1 LVTGQHTIAGSQE
14 YWDRYYAEQ
23 FRFGL
28 GTEDILAALM
38 QVPSVGTWA
47 DLGCGSESM
56 LWAIGLRA
64 RRLVAVDTDHQRLA
78 ILRTF
83 TSAARPRGVHR
94 TALALCGRSDPEAFP
109 VRCRSLA
116 ATVEADCLTGRPPSD
131 PSLPIAGFELVT
143 QFGLL
148 GLCRDAE
155 HFTDNFTAAHELLE
169 SSGWA
174 AGANWVARNPD
185 QRVELTEQLYRV
197 AAAHAAM
204 DLLLIRRVSITA
216 DPDFTAVWTYVGR
229 KHRDGHRRSRHA
241 TDGDPRRDTA
251 PG

>member
-1 LVTGQHTIAGSQE
+1 MTGPHTITDPQE

-38 QVPSVGTWA
+38 QVPPVSTWV

-64 RRLVAVDTDHQRLA
+64 QQLVAVDADPRRLA
-78 ILRTF
+78 ILRKF
-83 TSAARPRGVHR
+83 TSVARPRGVHR
-94 TALALCGRSDPEAFP
+94 TALALCGRGDPEDFP
-109 VRCRSLA
+109 ARCRSLA
-116 ATVEADCLTGRPPSD
+116 AMVAVDCLTGHPPSD
-131 PSLPIAGFELVT
+131 PSLPTAGFELVT

-148 GLCRDAE
+148 GLCRDIQ
-155 HFTDNFTAAHELLE
+155 HFASSFTAAHQPLE
-169 SSGWA
+169 PGGWA

-185 QRVELTEQLYRV
+185 QRVELTEQVYRV
-197 AAAHAAM
+197 AAAHVGI
-204 DLLLIRRVSITA
+204 DLLLIHRVRITA

-229 KHRDGHRRSRHA
+229 KHHHGHRRSHA
-241 TDGDPRRDTA
+241 IDGGPCCATTA
-251 PG
+251 G

>member
-1 LVTGQHTIAGSQE
+1 MTGPRTIADPQE

-23 FRFGL
+23 FHFGL

-38 QVPSVGTWA
+38 QVPPVSTWM
-47 DLGCGSESM
+47 DVGCGSESM

-64 RRLVAVDTDHQRLA
+64 QRLVAVDADPQRLA
-78 ILRTF
+78 ILREF
-83 TSAARPRGVHR
+83 TCAAHPRGMHR
-94 TALALCGRSDPEAFP
+94 TALALCGRSNPEDFP

-116 ATVEADCLTGRPPSD
+116 AIVVADCLTGRPPSD
-131 PSLPIAGFELVT
+131 PSLPPAGFELVT

-155 HFTDNFTAAHELLE
+155 HFTDSFTAAHQLLE
-169 SSGWA
+169 PGGWA
-174 AGANWVARNPD
+174 AGANWVAHDPG

-197 AAAHAAM
+197 AAAHAAI
-204 DLLLIRRVSITA
+204 DLLLIHQVRITA

-229 KHRDGHRRSRHA
+229 KHRDGHRRSRHV
-241 TDGDPRRDTA
+241 TDGDTHDATA
-251 PG
+251 AG